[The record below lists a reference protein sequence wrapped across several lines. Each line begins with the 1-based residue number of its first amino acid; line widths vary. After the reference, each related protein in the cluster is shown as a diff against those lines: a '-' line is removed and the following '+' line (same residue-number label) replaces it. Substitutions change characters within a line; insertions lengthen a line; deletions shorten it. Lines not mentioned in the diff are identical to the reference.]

1 MAAHIVDHAD
11 LEGAAAFDLGAA
23 DDARRRRAVSRLPTV
38 DLGAFVADGS
48 RADRLGVASAIRE
61 ACLDIGFF
69 YLTGHGFT
77 AAELDASLDWGHRFF
92 ALPPAAKA
100 TLLARANSANLGFI
114 QTGGLDPDATR
125 DTRVDL
131 KERFYSSRELAP
143 GELVDNASPAGQSQW
158 PDETLLPGFTTFM
171 KEQTR
176 KKVRLAKTLCRA
188 LALSL
193 DLPEDQLVEFHDRM
207 GCIHSLNFYPATPP
221 GAERQWG
228 FSPHSDYGS
237 FTILVQD
244 RNGGLEARNA
254 AGEWIDIPPV
264 PGTFVVNVGDLLQ
277 RWTNDVY
284 ISSLHRVL
292 NRGRDARMSISF
304 FVYANP
310 RAEIACLESCQSSER
325 PPRYAPVVAGDYI
338 KELLT
343 QAYATGRTGVSART
357 AERLK
362 AGS

>member
-1 MAAHIVDHAD
+1 MAYTVDHAD
-11 LEGAAAFDLGAA
+11 LEGAAAFDLAQAG
-23 DDARRRRAVSRLPTV
+23 DGSRKAVTRLPTV
-38 DLGAFVADGS
+38 DLTAFTADGS
-48 RADRLGVASAIRE
+48 RADRLATARAVRE

-69 YLTGHGFT
+69 YATGHGFS
-77 AAELDASLDWGHRFF
+77 ADELDASLDWGHRFF
-92 ALPPAAKA
+92 ALPAADKT

-125 DTRVDL
+125 NTRVDL

-143 GELVDNASPAGQSQW
+143 GELVDSASPAGQSQW
-158 PDETLLPGFTTFM
+158 PDDTLLPGFAASM

-193 DLPEDQLVEFHDRM
+193 DLPEDYLVDFHDRM
-207 GCIHSLNFYPATPP
+207 GCVHSLNFYPATPA

-244 RNGGLEARNA
+244 RSGGLEARNA
-254 AGEWIDIPPV
+254 AGDWIDIPPV

-292 NRGRDARMSISF
+292 NRGPDARMSISF

-310 RAEIACLESCQSSER
+310 RAEIACLDSCRSADR
-325 PPRYAPVVAGDYI
+325 PPRYAPVVAGAYI

-343 QAYATGRTGVSART
+343 QAYETGRTGVSQRT

-362 AGS
+362 ERR